1 MQKNNSTVK
10 KQPKNVSR
18 NALQIII
25 QELSLSDSKK
35 VKMYEDLR
43 SMGITDDNDPLI
55 KFTMLQ
61 GLLAQY
67 NGNTAEKVV
76 RERENIEEAVEEIED
91 TVETIKDTVEE
102 IKELYKH
109 FYNAILELRKRDL
122 AELKDSIKLWENEA
136 IIGAQKMIVELRYE
150 EERLKKQNKKQQE
163 ELHKAEEKIHK
174 AKEKI
179 HKANKKHD
187 DIVDRGFTV
196 YVVIA
201 LVGVVI
207 FLVFLGLIYVNG
219 YEKLLEE
226 ITIRRKLI
234 KKYNVTPKLVKCN
247 GKMYVLVRQNDIVS
261 FNNGTTGAELD
272 TWSNMDDIW

>member
-25 QELSLSDSKK
+25 QDLSLSDSKK

-43 SMGITDDNDPLI
+43 CMGITDDNDPLI

-76 RERENIEEAVEEIED
+76 RERENIEEAVEEIEN

-122 AELKDSIKLWENEA
+122 AELKDSIKLWKNEA
-136 IIGAQKMIVELRYE
+136 IIGAQEMIVELRYE
-150 EERLKKQNKKQQE
+150 GGCLNDKIKKQQE
-163 ELHKAEEKIHK
+163 ELHKVKEEIY
-174 AKEKI
+174 
-179 HKANKKHD
+179 KANKKHD
-187 DIVDRGFTV
+187 EIVNRGFTV

-201 LVGVVI
+201 LIGFVI
-207 FLVFLGLIYVNG
+207 FLVFLGLIYING

-247 GKMYVLVRQNDIVS
+247 GKMYVLVRRNDIVN

-272 TWSNMDDIW
+272 TWSVMDDIW